1 MAATVSGSKTV
12 LHSLSPSLPA
22 SLLTNLMAV
31 PPELYTVAQ
40 WKTIW
45 DAISRVPGGG
55 APGNT
60 IGSLLK

>member
-12 LHSLSPSLPA
+12 TQTLSPNLTHTQLSA
-22 SLLTNLMAV
+22 LLAIA
-31 PPELYTVAQ
+31 PENYTVAQ